1 MVRSFPADLPSM
13 RPLQGRLRSVGFAA
27 RISRLARNHTFTQVE
42 SSAFAERKAAM
53 LRQKKYSQST
63 CEHSFSNRSLNT
75 TTPVMFVGIRA
86 EGPRDFS
93 PGRAGA
99 AGDALGQRR
108 PKRPFRLKDG
118 ANVGVQRSRRPSG
131 EKRGRRAAGPR
142 AATAARSGPG
152 LSSRR
157 PSGEKHGRRLTES
170 RAPLAAPTPPE
181 ADRRALS
188 GPSAE
193 NARFCQGH
201 VPAIRPETSASGR
214 FHPSH

>member
-1 MVRSFPADLPSM
+1 MD
-13 RPLQGRLRSVGFAA
+13 
-27 RISRLARNHTFTQVE
+27 VE
-42 SSAFAERKAAM
+42 CGVSHPNASKRKRYATVNGY
-53 LRQKKYSQST
+53 KN
-63 CEHSFSNRSLNT
+63 SFSNRSLKI

-93 PGRAGA
+93 PGRASA
-99 AGDALGQRR
+99 VGDALGQRR

-118 ANVGVQRSRRPSG
+118 EKVGVQRFRRLSG

-152 LSSRR
+152 LKSQR
-157 PSGEKHGRRLTES
+157 PSGEKHGRRLIES

-181 ADRRALS
+181 AARRGLS

-193 NARFCQGH
+193 NARFCHGH
-201 VPAIRPETSASGR
+201 VPAIRSETSASGR